1 MNFQFPLSALC
12 GLRLVTFSQ
21 IIIVKTKPRMCFR
34 AAFEGHHR
42 LLLGEFRG
50 SEHAY
55 DHFFQRKLSAVYTEQ
70 LNRQKVSAAAFAG
83 KIEPVL
89 GAGDLPGSA
98 WRVFLFA
105 LFLLSRTTPQQSRTS
120 QGLLKPGS
128 AWLRAQA
135 SNKTIV
141 CDSLLECGFSPFVL
155 PLKSLTPCHIPCT
168 KLTLSPLLQASGQ
181 HYTVARGSE
190 VSQEDK

>member
-1 MNFQFPLSALC
+1 
-12 GLRLVTFSQ
+12 
-21 IIIVKTKPRMCFR
+21 MCFR

-89 GAGDLPGSA
+89 GAGDLPGGFSC
-98 WRVFLFA
+98 
-105 LFLLSRTTPQQSRTS
+105 LLSSCLAEQLHSKAEHPRGCSNQAQ
-120 QGLLKPGS
+120 PGS
-128 AWLRAQA
+128 GHRQA
-135 SNKTIV
+135 
-141 CDSLLECGFSPFVL
+141 
-155 PLKSLTPCHIPCT
+155 T
-168 KLTLSPLLQASGQ
+168 KLLFVIAYLSVDLVLLCCLSN
-181 HYTVARGSE
+181 H
-190 VSQEDK
+190 